1 MLSFVFLLHG
11 IFPVPHFQSVCVPR
25 FEVGLIVD
33 SIYRGLILYPL
44 GSLRLL
50 FGEFNPFMFKVIIDK
65 YDAVPFTLLF
75 WVQFYKPFYMF
86 PI

>member
-1 MLSFVFLLHG
+1 MKYL
-11 IFPVPHFQSVCVPR
+11 FPASHFQSVYVLK
-25 FEVGLIVD
+25 FEVDLLVD
-33 SIYRGLILYPL
+33 SMYRGLVLYPI
-44 GSLRLL
+44 GSLCLL
-50 FGEFNPFMFKVIIDK
+50 FGEFNPFIFKVIIGK